1 MALSAGG
8 HRMKIPTEVQA
19 LVQEIAR
26 VNKRLSDLSKKKI
39 DVEMDF
45 VNDDDSEADLIDVIS
60 IKKRVWEP
68 ELVE

>member
-1 MALSAGG
+1 MKKVTDIEALTIDIG
-8 HRMKIPTEVQA
+8 
-19 LVQEIAR
+19 R

-45 VNDDDSEADLIDVIS
+45 VSDDESDADLIDLIS

-68 ELVE
+68 ELED

>member
-1 MALSAGG
+1 VKKVTDIEALTIDIG
-8 HRMKIPTEVQA
+8 
-19 LVQEIAR
+19 R

-45 VNDDDSEADLIDVIS
+45 VSDDESDADLIDLIS

-68 ELVE
+68 ELED